1 MFRIKSY
8 LGMVLVWIMVF
19 IFTACGN
26 TSVDIGKVTQNV
38 ATSPVAK
45 VNLIVSAAASLK
57 DAMNELKDVYNKEAT
72 NVNITYNFGSAG
84 SLQQQIE
91 NGADVD
97 LFISA
102 AQKQMDALKDK
113 ELLEDETKKNLLG
126 NSLVL
131 IVPKDSEL
139 SVNFEELVGDKVKKL
154 ALGEPKSVPIGQY
167 TEEVF
172 SKLNI
177 VEKVKVKSVYG
188 KDVKEVL
195 TWVET
200 GNVDAGIVYETDAK
214 VSQKVKK
221 VAEAP
226 EGSHRPIVYPASVI
240 KASKNKEA
248 ARSYLNFLSGEKG
261 KEVFEKYGFK
271 FLVK

>member
-1 MFRIKSY
+1 MKSF
-8 LGMVLVWIMVF
+8 LKVF
-19 IFTACGN
+19 LILAMLFTFSACGN
-26 TSVDIGKVTQNV
+26 TSFDTDKVTQNV
-38 ATSPVAK
+38 ETSPVVK
-45 VNLIVSAAASLK
+45 VNLTVSAAASLK
-57 DAMNELKDVYNKEAT
+57 DAMNELKDVYIREAA
-72 NVNITYNFGSAG
+72 NVNIIYNFASAG

-102 AQKQMDALKDK
+102 AQKQMDTLKDK
-113 ELLEDETKKNLLG
+113 GLLEDETNKNLLG

-131 IVPKDSEL
+131 IVPKESAL
-139 SVNFEELVGDKVKKL
+139 SVNFEELAGDKVKKL
-154 ALGEPKSVPIGQY
+154 ALGEPKSVPVGQY
-167 TEEVF
+167 SDEVF
-172 SKLNI
+172 RKLNI
-177 VEKVKVKSVYG
+177 VEKVKEKSVYG

-226 EGSHRPIVYPASVI
+226 EGSHKQIVYPASVI

-248 ARSYLNFLSGEKG
+248 AKSFLNFLSGEKG
-261 KEVFEKYGFK
+261 KAVFEKYGFK
-271 FLVK
+271 FLEK